1 MATQWQNRY
10 VELSNVNSG
19 NELQNG
25 DDILAEHMNVAL
37 ENGAYAKGRT
47 DTLENDLTNLTT
59 RVTSLE
65 GKKLYF
71 HNITMTGTNLSA
83 IGGVPSGWNYY
94 SFQIKFQIISPSN
107 LDFNIFTRVR
117 SRCVLGVDLT
127 ATGYILLVDNPV
139 NPTAGIEGIVTSM
152 SISGLVVTVKG
163 IMYSLNSQNKVIS
176 MELACSSQSLTVTDD
191 KKELS

>member
-10 VELSNVNSG
+10 TELSNVNSG

-37 ENGAYAKGRT
+37 ENGAYAKGKA
-47 DTLENDLTNLTT
+47 DTLESGLTNLTT

-65 GKKLYF
+65 GKKLYV

-83 IGGVPSGWNYY
+83 VGGVPSGWNYY

-107 LDFNIFTRVR
+107 LDLNIFTRVR

-176 MELACSSQSLTVTDD
+176 MELACSSQTLTITDD